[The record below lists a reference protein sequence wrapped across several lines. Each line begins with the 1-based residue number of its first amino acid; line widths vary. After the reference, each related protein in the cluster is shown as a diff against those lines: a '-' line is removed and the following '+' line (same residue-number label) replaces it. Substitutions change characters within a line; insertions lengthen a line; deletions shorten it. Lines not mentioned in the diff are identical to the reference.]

1 MNTRIIALTA
11 IFAALAIALNPA
23 ISRIAVPAPFF
34 PFLAY
39 TVSEIPIVAVL
50 LLAGYKAGV
59 TAGLISALAALAFG
73 PTYIVVW
80 GTIAV
85 LSMLTGIYLGY
96 RLAARNVAQEKTPST
111 RKTVLFCTAGAIIFR
126 TVIMAIQNYA
136 ILRYPVVGLELPE
149 SVIIAIIPPIA
160 LFNATQ
166 PLYVVPLGYFIAKT
180 INKHLKLDNK
190 I

>member
-1 MNTRIIALTA
+1 MDTKIIALTA

-39 TVSEIPIVAVL
+39 TVSEIPIVVVL
-50 LLAGYKAGV
+50 FLAGYKAGV
-59 TAGLISALAALAFG
+59 TAGLISSLAALAFS

-80 GTIAV
+80 GIVAG
-85 LSMLTGIYLGY
+85 LSMLTGVYLGY

-111 RKTVLFCTAGAIIFR
+111 MKTVIFCTAGGIIFR

-136 ILRYPVVGLELPE
+136 LLRYPVIGLELPE
-149 SVIIAIIPPIA
+149 SVIVAIMPPIA
-160 LFNATQ
+160 LFNITLV
-166 PLYVVPLGYFIAKT
+166 LYVVPISYFIAKT
-180 INKHLKLDNK
+180 IR
-190 I
+190 